1 MRSTVLAFAILTVM
15 VIIMSSS
22 GRFDRKQSS
31 SSMVEAGQK
40 KKMRIAMALI
50 HLLGRRNKMIV
61 PFPIPI
67 PVEKEKKCYHIQKEY
82 VPVYL
87 KDEKKYDS
95 YDYHHQKYGHHDD
108 TYGYDHH
115 NNIDHLSGG
124 SGDFTYK

>member
-1 MRSTVLAFAILTVM
+1 MFQYFNHQFVETKPNQTSTTMRSTVLAFAILTVM

-67 PVEKEKKCYHIQKEY
+67 PY
-82 VPVYL
+82 V
-87 KDEKKYDS
+87 
-95 YDYHHQKYGHHDD
+95 
-108 TYGYDHH
+108 
-115 NNIDHLSGG
+115 
-124 SGDFTYK
+124 